1 MSTEIDKRIVRMVF
15 DNEKFEKGISSTITS
30 LDNLNDKLKFKG
42 TSKSIAELGDSVT
55 TLKGKMKFDDS
66 AKRVNA
72 LQAAINAVSFN
83 TLSAGID
90 AVKSKF
96 SAMNVVAITAIS
108 EMTKKAIHAGESI
121 TDALTIAPIKSG
133 FEEYE
138 TQLNAVQTILANT
151 KSKGETID
159 TVNKALNELNT
170 YADETIYNFTE
181 MTRNIGTFTAAG
193 VGLKDS
199 VSAIKGIANLAAMVG
214 STSTQASTAMY
225 QLSQAIA
232 SGRVSLQD
240 WNSVVNAG
248 MGGTAFQGALLEAA
262 KEQLSADEF
271 AGVESLVNSVG
282 FRQSISKDSWITSDI
297 LISALQKFTDTS
309 TELGRTATDAAT
321 KVKTITQL
329 WGTIKEEVQSSWT
342 QSWQYLIGDFEEAK
356 ELLTKVK
363 DKIVEIIAP
372 MGIARN
378 AILEFWHDA
387 GGRDVAIQAF
397 AQTFTQIEKLVKPV
411 AQAFKNVIPP
421 MTGEKLV
428 DLTNKFKA
436 LTDRLNVSEGTMTSI
451 RNIFEGLFSVLK
463 LGGNIISSTA
473 SVLIRFLSN
482 FTGLAGSALK
492 MAGDFG
498 KELKNLINRIISSK
512 AISKILNNIFTDK
525 LAKNIIRIANG
536 IKSFGNIIAS
546 IAKTIIKRLNVS
558 GSAFIKLSKIIGK
571 VIETLSGF
579 IAGIADLI
587 VWIDKWIE
595 KNDAI
600 NKSIDFVI
608 DVFNLFKDT
617 IKNAGSELNSFIEQK
632 TGLNVFKTLSKT
644 ISKITDSV
652 NRFKMQ
658 ITELFY
664 SIQNAHPGEPKA
676 LTALRTSLL
685 AIKILL
691 NKVKS
696 AINGFLGKFNAFN
709 KAKTQIT
716 ELFTSIQN
724 AHPGEPKALI
734 AFRTS
739 LLLISSLCKDVSN
752 AILGIDWSGFGKGLL
767 DTITNL
773 KDKVKTKLQAVGQ
786 VITDI
791 VNDIKDS
798 LFSKDDNN
806 KPTTIEEQIDAIK
819 NGADGVKSFK
829 IGDIIKA
836 ALKGIVDIISSSGNL
851 IITVIKK
858 VNEMVGNLQFS
869 DILSAINTASLY
881 NISDSLKNFLKSATG
896 FTDNLSAIAKSFK
909 DVGKSITSFIDE
921 LGNTLKAFQLKAKA
935 EVLYTIAKS
944 VAILAASIML
954 LSLVPDDEILVISG
968 VVAGLVG
975 ELTGALIALTKIGD
989 FKEGVSGAA
998 TTLLAMSTALL
1009 IISFAFKNLAKLS
1022 PEGLAKSVIAMTV
1035 VISEFTGALVIIAKN
1050 SKHVT
1055 GAAAMI
1061 KAMASAIKWLALVVV
1076 VLGQMKWEKL
1086 QNGLVGVG
1094 TLAAIILAFMALAAK
1109 IGPINVAP
1117 IYAVAVAINLV
1128 SLALLPAILSI
1139 LALSLIPNLLK
1150 GFVGF
1155 VGIVAAM
1162 SAAVGILGNLK
1173 INVAGV
1179 LAAAVAI
1186 DLISLALIPITASL
1200 AILSM
1205 LNQKKMWSSVG
1216 ALAVGLAGLTVVLC
1230 ALGAAG
1236 PMILVG
1242 AAALLVASASLVVLA
1257 VGMTMMI
1264 PVITWFSKNAGTAMK
1279 GIGVLSLAIIAF
1291 GIACAIASPGVILL
1305 ASGFLIFGSA
1315 MFLIGTG
1322 VAILAIG
1329 LTSLAGALTLLSKI
1343 DMQTLVDNITS
1354 FFVHLGER
1362 AGEIASA
1369 VVNMLTAFIKE
1380 LMVALPELVDAILEL
1395 LIALLTA
1402 INNHITEIAELASSI
1417 LIGIA
1422 AGAIMGLLD
1431 WLTENADTYVSKLV
1445 VAISAWIDAL
1455 ATHLP
1460 ELQKNIINALKK
1472 FYTLMKNNIKTE
1484 IIDPIKTW
1492 LKNKIKGIFDGL
1504 FGEDSI
1510 FDKIKDFGG
1519 KIISKIADGITG
1531 AFDKIKD
1538 IASKVSNTIMGAFG
1552 LSKSEKAA
1560 EKSAEKETSGNIF
1573 DNFIDSVTIAKD
1585 SLEKFIEFVKLNSEV
1600 KDYRDLGKTLS
1611 DGIMEGFKQNIVTS
1625 GLLKL
1630 KTPAAD
1636 LLNAAS
1642 QSFKASEYNNIGKNI
1657 VDGIITG
1664 IRSKQSDLNQALSD
1678 LANASVMA
1686 TNETLGIHSPSRVFA
1701 ETGKYIILG
1710 LINGINSAGTSLR
1723 NTMSDISDST
1733 ISTMD
1738 ILFNKL
1744 DDTMSSDAFSPTI
1757 SPVLNMDSLSSEMS
1771 SFNSAF
1777 SKQAIKLN
1785 GLNGDITANIADSMD
1800 GFVQNDN
1807 SDIVNELYALRGD
1820 VNYLN
1825 ESLSN
1830 MQVIMDSGELVG
1842 SLSGKMNNTLGKR
1855 TLLTKRGGF

>member
-1 MSTEIDKRIVRMVF
+1 MSTKVDERIVRMVF
-15 DNEKFEKGISSTITS
+15 DNEKFEKGVSSTITS
-30 LDNLNDKLKFKG
+30 LDNLNEKLKFKG

-66 AKRVNA
+66 AKSVNA

-108 EMTKKAIHAGESI
+108 EMTKKALHAGESI
-121 TDALTIAPIKSG
+121 TDSLTVAPIKSG

-151 KSKGETID
+151 KNKGETID

-225 QLSQAIA
+225 QLSQAIS

-411 AQAFKNVIPP
+411 TQAFKNVIPP

-482 FTGLAGSALK
+482 FTGLTGSALK
-492 MAGDFG
+492 MAGDLG
-498 KELKNLINRIISSK
+498 TELKNLINRIISSK

-536 IKSFGNIIAS
+536 IKAFGNIIAN

-579 IAGIADLI
+579 VADIADII
-587 VWIDKWIE
+587 VWLDKWIE

-664 SIQNAHPGEPKA
+664 SIQNEHPGEPKA
-676 LTALRTSLL
+676 FTVLRTSLL

-724 AHPGEPKALI
+724 EHPGEPKALI
-734 AFRTS
+734 ALRTS
-739 LLLISSLCKDVSN
+739 LLLISSLCKDVSK

-773 KDKVKTKLQAVGQ
+773 KDKVKTKLQAIGQ

-791 VNDIKDS
+791 VDDIKDS

-819 NGADGVKSFK
+819 NGADGVKNFK

-989 FKEGVSGAA
+989 FKNGISGAA
-998 TTLLAMSTALL
+998 ATLIAMSTALL
-1009 IISFAFKNLAKLS
+1009 IISFAFKNLSKLS

-1035 VISEFTGALVIIAKN
+1035 VISEFTAALVIIAKN
-1050 SKHVT
+1050 SKHVA

-1128 SLALLPAILSI
+1128 SLALLPAVLSI

-1150 GFVGF
+1150 GFLGF

-1162 SAAVGILGNLK
+1162 SAAVGILGKLK

-1236 PMILVG
+1236 PMVLVG

-1291 GIACAIASPGVILL
+1291 GLACAIASPGVILL
-1305 ASGFLIFGSA
+1305 ASGFLIFGAA

-1343 DMQTLVDNITS
+1343 DMQALVDNITS
-1354 FFVHLGER
+1354 FFVHLGEN
-1362 AGEIASA
+1362 AGEIAAA

-1445 VAISAWIDAL
+1445 AAISAWIDAL

-1636 LLNAAS
+1636 LLNTAS

-1678 LANASVMA
+1678 LANASVTA

-1830 MQVIMDSGELVG
+1830 MKVIMDSGELVG

>member
-1 MSTEIDKRIVRMVF
+1 MSTKVDERIVRMVF

-66 AKRVNA
+66 AKSVNA

-108 EMTKKAIHAGESI
+108 EMTKKALHAGESI
-121 TDALTIAPIKSG
+121 TDSLTVAPIKSG

-225 QLSQAIA
+225 QLSQAIS

-451 RNIFEGLFSVLK
+451 QNIFEGLFSVLK
-463 LGGNIISSTA
+463 LGGNIISSTS

-492 MAGDFG
+492 MAGDLG
-498 KELKNLINRIISSK
+498 TELKNLINRIISSK

-525 LAKNIIRIANG
+525 LAKNIIRIVNG
-536 IKSFGNIIAS
+536 IKAFGNIIAN

-579 IAGIADLI
+579 VAGIADLI

-676 LTALRTSLL
+676 LIAL
-685 AIKILL
+685 
-691 NKVKS
+691 
-696 AINGFLGKFNAFN
+696 
-709 KAKTQIT
+709 
-716 ELFTSIQN
+716 
-724 AHPGEPKALI
+724 
-734 AFRTS
+734 RTS
-739 LLLISSLCKDVSN
+739 LLLISSLCKDVSK

-773 KDKVKTKLQAVGQ
+773 KDKVKTKLQAIGQ

-791 VNDIKDS
+791 VDDIKDS

-806 KPTTIEEQIDAIK
+806 KPTTIEEQINAIK
-819 NGADGVKSFK
+819 NGADGVKNFK

-921 LGNTLKAFQLKAKA
+921 LGNTLKSFQLKAKA

-989 FKEGVSGAA
+989 FKNGISGAA
-998 TTLLAMSTALL
+998 ATLIAMSTALL
-1009 IISFAFKNLAKLS
+1009 IISFAFKNLSKLS
-1022 PEGLAKSVIAMTV
+1022 PEGLAKSVIAMTA
-1035 VISEFTGALVIIAKN
+1035 VISEFTAALVIIAKN
-1050 SKHVT
+1050 SKHVA
-1055 GAAAMI
+1055 GASAMI

-1117 IYAVAVAINLV
+1117 IYAVAVAINLI
-1128 SLALLPAILSI
+1128 SLALLPAVLSI

-1150 GFVGF
+1150 GFLGF
-1155 VGIVAAM
+1155 VGIIAAM
-1162 SAAVGILGNLK
+1162 SAAVGILGKIK

-1186 DLISLALIPITASL
+1186 DLIALSLIPITASL

-1279 GIGVLSLAIIAF
+1279 GIGVLSLAIVAF
-1291 GIACAIASPGVILL
+1291 GLACAIASPGVILL
-1305 ASGFLIFGSA
+1305 ASGFLIFGAA

-1343 DMQTLVDNITS
+1343 DMQALVDNITS
-1354 FFVHLGER
+1354 FFVHLGEN

-1445 VAISAWIDAL
+1445 AAISAWIDAL

-1678 LANASVMA
+1678 LANASVTA

>member
-1 MSTEIDKRIVRMVF
+1 MSTKVDERIVRMVF

-66 AKRVNA
+66 AKSVNA

-108 EMTKKAIHAGESI
+108 EMTKKALHAGESI
-121 TDALTIAPIKSG
+121 TDALTVAPIKSG

-378 AILEFWHDA
+378 AILKFWHDA
-387 GGRDVAIQAF
+387 GGRDIAIQAF

-428 DLTNKFKA
+428 DLTNKFKV

-463 LGGNIISSTA
+463 LGGNIISSTS

-482 FTGLAGSALK
+482 FTGLAGSVLK
-492 MAGDFG
+492 MAGDLG
-498 KELKNLINRIISSK
+498 IELKNLINRIISSK

-525 LAKNIIRIANG
+525 LAKNIVRITNG
-536 IKSFGNIIAS
+536 IKSFGNIIAN

-579 IAGIADLI
+579 VACISDII

-664 SIQNAHPGEPKA
+664 SIQNEHPGEPKA
-676 LTALRTSLL
+676 FIVLRTSLL
-685 AIKILL
+685 SIKILL

-696 AINGFLGKFNAFN
+696 AINSFLGKINAFN
-709 KAKTQIT
+709 KAKMQIT
-716 ELFTSIQN
+716 DLFNSIQN
-724 AHPGEPKALI
+724 EHPGEPKALI
-734 AFRTS
+734 ALRTS

-791 VNDIKDS
+791 VDDIKDS

-819 NGADGVKSFK
+819 NGADGVKNFK

-896 FTDNLSAIAKSFK
+896 FTDNLSNIAKSFK

-944 VAILAASIML
+944 VAILAASIIL

-989 FKEGVSGAA
+989 FKNGISGAA
-998 TTLLAMSTALL
+998 ATLIAMSTALL

-1022 PEGLAKSVIAMTV
+1022 PEGLSKSVIAMTV
-1035 VISEFTGALVIIAKN
+1035 VISEFTAALVIIAKN
-1050 SKHVT
+1050 SKPVA

-1117 IYAVAVAINLV
+1117 IYAVAVAINLL
-1128 SLALLPAILSI
+1128 SLALLPAVLSV

-1150 GFVGF
+1150 GFLGF
-1155 VGIVAAM
+1155 VGIIAAM
-1162 SAAVGILGNLK
+1162 SAAVGILGKLK
-1173 INVAGV
+1173 INVAGI

-1186 DLISLALIPITASL
+1186 DLISLALIPITESL
-1200 AILSM
+1200 SILSM

-1242 AAALLVASASLVVLA
+1242 AAALLVASASLVVLS

-1264 PVITWFSKNAGTAMK
+1264 PVITWFSKNARTAMK
-1279 GIGVLSLAIIAF
+1279 GIGVLSLAIVAF
-1291 GIACAIASPGVILL
+1291 GLACAIASPGVILL

-1343 DMQTLVDNITS
+1343 DMQALVDNITS

-1362 AGEIASA
+1362 AGEIAAA

-1380 LMVALPELVDAILEL
+1380 LIVALPELVDAILEL
-1395 LIALLTA
+1395 LEALLTA
-1402 INNHITEIAELASSI
+1402 INNHITEIAELAGSI
-1417 LIGIA
+1417 LIGIS

-1431 WLTENADTYVSKLV
+1431 WITENADTYVSKLV

-1472 FYTLMKNNIKTE
+1472 FYTLMTNNIKTE

-1492 LKNKIKGIFDGL
+1492 LKNKVKGIFDGL

-1630 KTPAAD
+1630 KAPATD

-1664 IRSKQSDLNQALSD
+1664 IRSKQSDLNQSLSD
-1678 LANASVMA
+1678 LANASVTA

-1842 SLSGKMNNTLGKR
+1842 SLSGKMNNMLGKR

>member
-1 MSTEIDKRIVRMVF
+1 M
-15 DNEKFEKGISSTITS
+15 
-30 LDNLNDKLKFKG
+30 
-42 TSKSIAELGDSVT
+42 
-55 TLKGKMKFDDS
+55 
-66 AKRVNA
+66 NA

-108 EMTKKAIHAGESI
+108 EMTKKALHAGESI
-121 TDALTIAPIKSG
+121 TDALTVAPIKSG

-138 TQLNAVQTILANT
+138 TQLNAVQTILSNT

-225 QLSQAIA
+225 QLSQAIS

-492 MAGDFG
+492 MAGDLG
-498 KELKNLINRIISSK
+498 TELKNLINRIISSK
-512 AISKILNNIFTDK
+512 SISKILNNIFTDK

-536 IKSFGNIIAS
+536 IKAFGNIIAN

-579 IAGIADLI
+579 VADIADII
-587 VWIDKWIE
+587 VWLDKWIE

-608 DVFNLFKDT
+608 DVFNLLKDT

-664 SIQNAHPGEPKA
+664 SIQNE
-676 LTALRTSLL
+676 
-685 AIKILL
+685 
-691 NKVKS
+691 
-696 AINGFLGKFNAFN
+696 
-709 KAKTQIT
+709 
-716 ELFTSIQN
+716 
-724 AHPGEPKALI
+724 HPGEPKALI
-734 AFRTS
+734 ALRTS
-739 LLLISSLCKDVSN
+739 LLLISSLCKDVSK

-786 VITDI
+786 VIKDI

-921 LGNTLKAFQLKAKA
+921 LGNTLKSFQLKAKA

-1035 VISEFTGALVIIAKN
+1035 VISEFTAALVIIAKN
-1050 SKHVT
+1050 SKHVA

-1109 IGPINVAP
+1109 VGPINVAP

-1128 SLALLPAILSI
+1128 SLALLPAVLSI

-1150 GFVGF
+1150 GFLGF
-1155 VGIVAAM
+1155 VGIIAAM
-1162 SAAVGILGNLK
+1162 SASLGILGKLK

-1200 AILSM
+1200 SILSM
-1205 LNQKKMWSSVG
+1205 LNQKKMWSSVA
-1216 ALAVGLAGLTVVLC
+1216 ALAVGLTGLTVVLC

-1279 GIGVLSLAIIAF
+1279 GIGVLSLAIVAF
-1291 GIACAIASPGVILL
+1291 GLACAIASPGVILL

-1343 DMQTLVDNITS
+1343 DMQALVDNITS
-1354 FFVHLGER
+1354 FFVHLGEN

-1431 WLTENADTYVSKLV
+1431 WLTENADTYASKLV
-1445 VAISAWIDAL
+1445 AAISAWIDAL

-1460 ELQKNIINALKK
+1460 ELQKNIINSLKK
-1472 FYTLMKNNIKTE
+1472 FYTLMTNNIKTE

-1630 KTPAAD
+1630 KTPATD

-1678 LANASVMA
+1678 LANASVTA

>member
-1 MSTEIDKRIVRMVF
+1 MSTEVDKRIVRMVF
-15 DNEKFEKGISSTITS
+15 DNEKFEKGISTTISS

-66 AKRVNA
+66 EKSVKS
-72 LQAAINAVSFN
+72 LQATINAVSFN
-83 TLSAGID
+83 TLSSGID

-108 EMTKKAIHAGESI
+108 EITKKALHAGESI
-121 TDALTIAPIKSG
+121 TNALTIAPVKSG

-151 KSKGETID
+151 KSKGENID
-159 TVNKALNELNT
+159 TVTAALNELNT

-248 MGGTAFQGALLEAA
+248 MGGQAFQGALLEAA
-262 KEQLSADEF
+262 KEQLSAEDF

-282 FRQSISKDSWITSDI
+282 FRQSMAKDSWITSDI

-329 WGTIKEEVQSSWT
+329 WDTLKEEVQSSWT

-356 ELLTKVK
+356 DLLTKVK
-363 DKIVEIIAP
+363 DKIVEIVAP
-372 MGIARN
+372 MGVARN

-411 AQAFKNVIPP
+411 IQAFKNVIPP

-436 LTDRLNVSEGTMTSI
+436 LTDRLNVSEETITSI

-492 MAGDFG
+492 IAGDLG
-498 KELKNLINRIISSK
+498 LGLKNLINRIISSK
-512 AISKILNNIFTDK
+512 IISKILNNIFTDK
-525 LAKNIIRIANG
+525 LIQNISRMIQGLR
-536 IKSFGNIIAS
+536 SLGNIFGKVF
-546 IAKTIIKRLNVS
+546 KTIISRLNVS
-558 GSAFIKLSKIIGK
+558 GKSFETISKVIGK
-571 VIETLSGF
+571 FLEVITSVL
-579 IAGIADLI
+579 ADIADLI
-587 VWIDKWIE
+587 VWIDKWID

-600 NKSIDFVI
+600 NKSISFAI
-608 DVFNLFKDT
+608 DVLDKFKNT
-617 IKNAGSELNSFIEQK
+617 IKDAAYAIDDFIESI
-632 TGLNVFKTLSKT
+632 TGISIIKT
-644 ISKITDSV
+644 IGNFIDKVTDKF
-652 NRFKMQ
+652 NKFRFQ
-658 ITELFY
+658 VTELFY
-664 SIQNAHPGEPKA
+664 SIQNAHPGEPKI
-676 LTALRTSLL
+676 LTILRTAFS
-685 AIKILL
+685 
-691 NKVKS
+691 VMVT
-696 AINGFLGKFNAFN
+696 LGKKLKGILKGLNLSIVLVPIGAIGDAIIWLKDTVTNA
-709 KAKTQIT
+709 
-716 ELFTSIQN
+716 
-724 AHPGEPKALI
+724 
-734 AFRTS
+734 
-739 LLLISSLCKDVSN
+739 
-752 AILGIDWSGFGKGLL
+752 DWSGFGKGLL

-773 KDKVKTKLQAVGQ
+773 KDKVKTKLQAVGK

-791 VNDIKDS
+791 VDDIKDS
-798 LFSKDDNN
+798 LFSKEDTN

-896 FTDNLSAIAKSFK
+896 FTDNLSAIAESFK

-944 VAILAASIML
+944 VAILAASIIL

-968 VVAGLVG
+968 IVAGLVG

-989 FKEGVSGAA
+989 FKNGVSGAA
-998 TTLLAMSTALL
+998 STLMAMSTALL

-1050 SKHVT
+1050 SKHVA

-1061 KAMASAIKWLALVVV
+1061 KAMASAMKWLALVVV

-1128 SLALLPAILSI
+1128 SLALLPAVLSI

-1150 GFVGF
+1150 GFLGF
-1155 VGIVAAM
+1155 VGIIAAM
-1162 SAAVGILGNLK
+1162 SAAVGILGKIK

-1200 AILSM
+1200 AVLSM

-1216 ALAVGLAGLTVVLC
+1216 ALAVGLAGLTIVLC

-1236 PMILVG
+1236 PMVLVG

-1257 VGMTMMI
+1257 VGMAMMI

-1279 GIGVLSLAIIAF
+1279 GIGILSLAIIAF
-1291 GIACAIASPGVILL
+1291 GLACAIASPGVILL
-1305 ASGFLIFGSA
+1305 ASGFLIFGA
-1315 MFLIGTG
+1315 AVFLIGTG

-1343 DMQTLVDNITS
+1343 DMQALVDNITS
-1354 FFVHLGER
+1354 FFVHLGEH
-1362 AGEIASA
+1362 AGEIAAS

-1395 LIALLTA
+1395 LVALLTA
-1402 INNHITEIAELASSI
+1402 INNHITEIAELAASI

-1431 WLTENADTYVSKLV
+1431 WITENADVYVSKLV
-1445 VAISAWIDAL
+1445 AAISAWVDAL

-1460 ELQKNIINALKK
+1460 ELQKNMIQALKK
-1472 FYTLMKNNIKTE
+1472 FYKLMIGNIKTE

-1492 LKNKIKGIFDGL
+1492 LKNKVKGIFDGL

-1510 FDKIKDFGG
+1510 FDKVKDFGG

-1630 KTPAAD
+1630 KTPAED

-1678 LANASVMA
+1678 LANASVTA

-1723 NTMSDISDST
+1723 NTMTDISDST

-1744 DDTMSSDAFSPTI
+1744 DDTMTSDMFSPSIT
-1757 SPVLNMDSLSSEMS
+1757 PVLNMASLSSEMS

-1777 SKQAIKLN
+1777 SKQAVKLN

>member
-1 MSTEIDKRIVRMVF
+1 MSTEVDKRIVRMVF
-15 DNEKFEKGISSTITS
+15 DNEKFEKGVSSTITS
-30 LDNLNDKLKFKG
+30 LDNLNEKLKFKG

-66 AKRVNA
+66 AKSVNA

-108 EMTKKAIHAGESI
+108 EMTKKALHAGESI

-133 FEEYE
+133 FKEYE

-225 QLSQAIA
+225 QLSQAIS

-271 AGVESLVNSVG
+271 ASVESLVNSVG

-411 AQAFKNVIPP
+411 AKAFKNVIPP

-492 MAGDFG
+492 MAGDLG
-498 KELKNLINRIISSK
+498 TELKNLINRIISSK

-536 IKSFGNIIAS
+536 IKAFGNIIAN

-558 GSAFIKLSKIIGK
+558 ESAFIKLSKIIGK

-579 IAGIADLI
+579 VADIADLI

-632 TGLNVFKTLSKT
+632 TGINVFKTLSKT

-664 SIQNAHPGEPKA
+664 SIQNEHPGEPKA
-676 LTALRTSLL
+676 LTVLRTSLL

-724 AHPGEPKALI
+724 EHPGEPKALI
-734 AFRTS
+734 ALRTS

-791 VNDIKDS
+791 VDDIKDS
-798 LFSKDDNN
+798 LFSKDNN

-819 NGADGVKSFK
+819 NGADGVKNFK

-836 ALKGIVDIISSSGNL
+836 ALKGIVDIISSSGNI

-881 NISDSLKNFLKSATG
+881 NISDSLKNFLNSATG
-896 FTDNLSAIAKSFK
+896 FTDNLSDIAKSFK

-944 VAILAASIML
+944 VAILAASIIL

-989 FKEGVSGAA
+989 FKNGISGAA
-998 TTLLAMSTALL
+998 ATLIAMSTALL
-1009 IISFAFKNLAKLS
+1009 IISFAFKNLSKLS

-1035 VISEFTGALVIIAKN
+1035 VISEFTAALVIIAKN
-1050 SKHVT
+1050 SKHVS

-1076 VLGQMKWEKL
+1076 ILGQMKWEKL

-1128 SLALLPAILSI
+1128 SLALLPAVLSI

-1150 GFVGF
+1150 GFLGF
-1155 VGIVAAM
+1155 VGIIAAM
-1162 SAAVGILGNLK
+1162 SAALGILGKLK

-1200 AILSM
+1200 SILSI
-1205 LNQKKMWSSVG
+1205 LNQKKMWSSVA

-1279 GIGVLSLAIIAF
+1279 GIGVLSLAIVAF
-1291 GIACAIASPGVILL
+1291 GLACAIASPGVILL
-1305 ASGFLIFGSA
+1305 ASGFLIFGAA

-1322 VAILAIG
+1322 VSILAIG

-1343 DMQTLVDNITS
+1343 DMQALVDNITS

-1362 AGEIASA
+1362 AGEIAAA

-1380 LMVALPELVDAILEL
+1380 LIVALPELVDAILEL
-1395 LIALLTA
+1395 LVELLTA

-1431 WLTENADTYVSKLV
+1431 WITENADTYVSKLV

-1472 FYTLMKNNIKTE
+1472 FYTLMTNNIKTE

-1630 KTPAAD
+1630 KTPATD

-1678 LANASVMA
+1678 LANASVTA

-1842 SLSGKMNNTLGKR
+1842 SLSGKMNNMLGKR

>member
-1 MSTEIDKRIVRMVF
+1 MSTKVDERIVRMVF

-66 AKRVNA
+66 AKSVNA

-108 EMTKKAIHAGESI
+108 EMTKKALHAGESI
-121 TDALTIAPIKSG
+121 TDALTVAPIKSG

-193 VGLKDS
+193 VGLNDS

-411 AQAFKNVIPP
+411 VQAFKNVIPP

-436 LTDRLNVSEGTMTSI
+436 LTDRLNVSEGTMSSI

-492 MAGDFG
+492 MAGDLG
-498 KELKNLINRIISSK
+498 TELKNLINRIISSK

-536 IKSFGNIIAS
+536 IKAFGNIIAN

-579 IAGIADLI
+579 VAGIADLI
-587 VWIDKWIE
+587 VWLDKWIE

-664 SIQNAHPGEPKA
+664 SIQNEHSGEPKA
-676 LTALRTSLL
+676 LIALRTSLL

-724 AHPGEPKALI
+724 EHPGEPKALI
-734 AFRTS
+734 ALRTS
-739 LLLISSLCKDVSN
+739 LLLISSLCKDVSK

-791 VNDIKDS
+791 VDDIKDS
-798 LFSKDDNN
+798 LFSKDNN

-819 NGADGVKSFK
+819 NGADGVKNFK

-921 LGNTLKAFQLKAKA
+921 LGTTLKAFQLKAKA

-989 FKEGVSGAA
+989 FKNGISGAA
-998 TTLLAMSTALL
+998 ATLIAMSTALL
-1009 IISFAFKNLAKLS
+1009 IISFAFKNLSKLS

-1035 VISEFTGALVIIAKN
+1035 VISEFTAALVIIAKN
-1050 SKHVT
+1050 SKHVA

-1086 QNGLVGVG
+1086 QNGLVGIG

-1109 IGPINVAP
+1109 VGPINVAP

-1128 SLALLPAILSI
+1128 SLTLLPAVLSI

-1150 GFVGF
+1150 GFLGF

-1162 SAAVGILGNLK
+1162 SAAVGILGKLK

-1179 LAAAVAI
+1179 LAAAVTI

-1291 GIACAIASPGVILL
+1291 GLACAIASPGVILL
-1305 ASGFLIFGSA
+1305 ASGFLIFGAA

-1343 DMQTLVDNITS
+1343 DMQALVDNITS

-1362 AGEIASA
+1362 AGEIAAA

-1431 WLTENADTYVSKLV
+1431 WITENADTYASKLV
-1445 VAISAWIDAL
+1445 AAISALIDAL

-1472 FYTLMKNNIKTE
+1472 FYTLMTNNIKTE
-1484 IIDPIKTW
+1484 IIDPIKMW

-1664 IRSKQSDLNQALSD
+1664 IRSKQSDLNQALSY
-1678 LANASVMA
+1678 LANASVTA

-1777 SKQAIKLN
+1777 SKQAVKLN

>member
-1 MSTEIDKRIVRMVF
+1 
-15 DNEKFEKGISSTITS
+15 
-30 LDNLNDKLKFKG
+30 
-42 TSKSIAELGDSVT
+42 
-55 TLKGKMKFDDS
+55 MKFDDS
-66 AKRVNA
+66 AKSVNA

-108 EMTKKAIHAGESI
+108 EITKKALHAGESI
-121 TDALTIAPIKSG
+121 TDALTVAPIKSG

-492 MAGDFG
+492 MAGDLG
-498 KELKNLINRIISSK
+498 TELKNLINRIISSK

-536 IKSFGNIIAS
+536 IKSFGNIIAN

-579 IAGIADLI
+579 VAGIADLI
-587 VWIDKWIE
+587 VWLDKWIE

-664 SIQNAHPGEPKA
+664 SIQNEHPGEPKA
-676 LTALRTSLL
+676 FTVLRTSLL

-724 AHPGEPKALI
+724 EHPGEPKALI
-734 AFRTS
+734 ALRTS
-739 LLLISSLCKDVSN
+739 LLLISSLFKDVSN

-819 NGADGVKSFK
+819 NGADGVKNFK

-881 NISDSLKNFLKSATG
+881 NISDSLKNFLNSATG
-896 FTDNLSAIAKSFK
+896 FTDNLSDIAKSFK

-921 LGNTLKAFQLKAKA
+921 LGNTLKSFQLKAKA

-989 FKEGVSGAA
+989 FKNGISGAA
-998 TTLLAMSTALL
+998 ATLIAMSTALL
-1009 IISFAFKNLAKLS
+1009 IISFAFKNLSKLS

-1035 VISEFTGALVIIAKN
+1035 VISEFTAALVIIAKN
-1050 SKHVT
+1050 SKHVA

-1061 KAMASAIKWLALVVV
+1061 KAMASAIKWLSLVVV

-1128 SLALLPAILSI
+1128 SLALLPAVLSI

-1150 GFVGF
+1150 GFLGF

-1162 SAAVGILGNLK
+1162 SAAVGILGKLK

-1200 AILSM
+1200 SILSM
-1205 LNQKKMWSSVG
+1205 LNQKKMWSSVA

-1291 GIACAIASPGVILL
+1291 GLACAIASPGVILL
-1305 ASGFLIFGSA
+1305 ASGFLIFGAA

-1322 VAILAIG
+1322 VSILAVG
-1329 LTSLAGALTLLSKI
+1329 LASLAGALTLLSKI
-1343 DMQTLVDNITS
+1343 DMQALVDNITS
-1354 FFVHLGER
+1354 FFVHLGEN
-1362 AGEIASA
+1362 AGEIAAA

-1380 LMVALPELVDAILEL
+1380 LIVALPELVDAILEL

-1402 INNHITEIAELASSI
+1402 INNQITEIAELASSI

-1445 VAISAWIDAL
+1445 AAISAWIDAL

-1630 KTPAAD
+1630 KTPATD

-1678 LANASVMA
+1678 LANASVTA

>member
-1 MSTEIDKRIVRMVF
+1 MSTEVDKRIVRMVF
-15 DNEKFEKGISSTITS
+15 DNEKFEKGISTTISS

-55 TLKGKMKFDDS
+55 ALKGKMKFDDS
-66 AKRVNA
+66 AKSVNA

-108 EMTKKAIHAGESI
+108 EMTKKALHAGESI
-121 TDALTIAPIKSG
+121 TNALTITPVKSG

-159 TVNKALNELNT
+159 TVNDALNELNT

-225 QLSQAIA
+225 QLSQAIS

-248 MGGTAFQGALLEAA
+248 MGGTALQGALLEAA

-282 FRQSISKDSWITSDI
+282 FRQSMAKDSWITSDI

-329 WGTIKEEVQSSWT
+329 WDTIKEEVQSSWT

-411 AQAFKNVIPP
+411 VQAFKNVIPP

-436 LTDRLNVSEGTMTSI
+436 LTDRLDISEGTMTSI

-492 MAGDFG
+492 MAGDLG
-498 KELKNLINRIISSK
+498 LGLKNLINRIISSK

-525 LAKNIIRIANG
+525 LAKNILRIANG
-536 IKSFGNIIAS
+536 IKAFGNIIAN
-546 IAKTIIKRLNVS
+546 IANTIIKRLNVS

-579 IAGIADLI
+579 VAGIADLI
-587 VWIDKWIE
+587 VWLDKWIE

-608 DVFNLFKDT
+608 DVFNVFKDT

-664 SIQNAHPGEPKA
+664 SIQNAHSGEPKV
-676 LTALRTSLL
+676 LTVLRTSLL

-734 AFRTS
+734 ALRTS
-739 LLLISSLCKDVSN
+739 LLLISSLCKDVSK

-791 VNDIKDS
+791 VDDIKDS

-819 NGADGVKSFK
+819 NGADGVKNFK

-851 IITVIKK
+851 IITVVKK

-896 FTDNLSAIAKSFK
+896 FTDNLSDIAKSFK

-998 TTLLAMSTALL
+998 TTLLAMSTAIL

-1050 SKHVT
+1050 SKHVA

-1128 SLALLPAILSI
+1128 SLALLPAVLSI

-1150 GFVGF
+1150 GFLGF
-1155 VGIVAAM
+1155 VGIIAAM
-1162 SAAVGILGNLK
+1162 SAAVGILGKLK

-1205 LNQKKMWSSVG
+1205 LNQKKMWSSVA

-1236 PMILVG
+1236 PMVLVG

-1257 VGMTMMI
+1257 VGMAMMI

-1291 GIACAIASPGVILL
+1291 GLACAIASPGVILL
-1305 ASGFLIFGSA
+1305 ASGFLIFGA
-1315 MFLIGTG
+1315 AIFLIGTG
-1322 VAILAIG
+1322 VAILALG

-1343 DMQTLVDNITS
+1343 DMQALVDNITS

-1362 AGEIASA
+1362 AGEIAAS

-1395 LIALLTA
+1395 LVALLTA
-1402 INNHITEIAELASSI
+1402 INNHITEIAELAGSI

-1431 WLTENADTYVSKLV
+1431 WITENADAYVSKLV
-1445 VAISAWIDAL
+1445 AAISAWVDAL

-1460 ELQKNIINALKK
+1460 ELQKNMIQAFKK
-1472 FYTLMKNNIKTE
+1472 FYKLMIGNIKTE

-1492 LKNKIKGIFDGL
+1492 LKNKVKGIFDGL

-1510 FDKIKDFGG
+1510 FDKVKDFGG

-1538 IASKVSNTIMGAFG
+1538 IASKVSNTIMGVFG

-1585 SLEKFIEFVKLNSEV
+1585 SLEKFIEFVKLNSDV
-1600 KDYRDLGKTLS
+1600 QAYRDLGKTLS
-1611 DGIMEGFKQNIVTS
+1611 DGIIEGFKQNIVTS

-1630 KTPAAD
+1630 KTPAED

-1642 QSFKASEYNNIGKNI
+1642 QAFKASEYNNIGKNI

-1678 LANASVMA
+1678 LANASVTA

-1710 LINGINSAGTSLR
+1710 LINGINSAGASLR

-1744 DDTMSSDAFSPTI
+1744 DDTMTSDMFNPSIT
-1757 SPVLNMDSLSSEMS
+1757 PVLNMSSLNSEMS

-1777 SKQAIKLN
+1777 SKQAVKLN

>member
-1 MSTEIDKRIVRMVF
+1 MSTEVDKRIVRMVF
-15 DNEKFEKGISSTITS
+15 DNEKFEKGISTTISS

-66 AKRVNA
+66 AKSVNA

-108 EMTKKAIHAGESI
+108 EMTKKALHAGESI

-225 QLSQAIA
+225 QLSQAIS

-482 FTGLAGSALK
+482 FTELAGSALK
-492 MAGDFG
+492 MAGDLG
-498 KELKNLINRIISSK
+498 TALKNLINRIISSK

-536 IKSFGNIIAS
+536 IKAFGNIIAN

-579 IAGIADLI
+579 VAGIADLI

-595 KNDAI
+595 KNNAI

-658 ITELFY
+658 ITELFT
-664 SIQNAHPGEPKA
+664 SIQNEHPGEPKA
-676 LTALRTSLL
+676 LIALRTSLL

-724 AHPGEPKALI
+724 EHPGEPKALI
-734 AFRTS
+734 ALRTS
-739 LLLISSLCKDVSN
+739 LLLISSLCKDVIK

-791 VNDIKDS
+791 VDDIKDS

-819 NGADGVKSFK
+819 NGADGVKNFK

-1009 IISFAFKNLAKLS
+1009 IISFAFKNLSKLS
-1022 PEGLAKSVIAMTV
+1022 LGGLAKSVIAMTV
-1035 VISEFTGALVIIAKN
+1035 VISEFTAALVIIAKN
-1050 SKHVT
+1050 SKHVA

-1094 TLAAIILAFMALAAK
+1094 TLAAIILAFMALASK

-1128 SLALLPAILSI
+1128 SLALLPAVLSI

-1150 GFVGF
+1150 GFLGF

-1162 SAAVGILGNLK
+1162 SAAVGILGKLK

-1205 LNQKKMWSSVG
+1205 LNKKKMWSAVR

-1230 ALGAAG
+1230 DLGAAG

-1291 GIACAIASPGVILL
+1291 GLACAIASPSVILL
-1305 ASGFLIFGSA
+1305 ASGFLIFGAA

-1322 VAILAIG
+1322 VAILAVG

-1343 DMQTLVDNITS
+1343 DMQALVDNITS
-1354 FFVHLGER
+1354 FFVHLGEN
-1362 AGEIASA
+1362 AGEIAAA

-1445 VAISAWIDAL
+1445 AAISAWIDAL

-1460 ELQKNIINALKK
+1460 ELQKNIINSLKK

-1630 KTPAAD
+1630 KTPATD
-1636 LLNAAS
+1636 LLNASS
-1642 QSFKASEYNNIGKNI
+1642 QAFKASEYNNIGKNI

-1678 LANASVMA
+1678 LANASVTA
-1686 TNETLGIHSPSRVFA
+1686 TNKTLGIHSPSRVFA

>member
-1 MSTEIDKRIVRMVF
+1 MSTKVDERIVRMVF

-42 TSKSIAELGDSVT
+42 TSKSIAELGDSVNS
-55 TLKGKMKFDDS
+55 LKGKMKFDDS
-66 AKRVNA
+66 ERSVKS

-83 TLSAGID
+83 TLSSGID

-108 EMTKKAIHAGESI
+108 EMTKKALHAGESI
-121 TDALTIAPIKSG
+121 TNALTIAPIKSG

-159 TVNKALNELNT
+159 TVNDALHELNT

-181 MTRNIGTFTAAG
+181 MTRNIGTFTSAG

-199 VSAIKGIANLAAMVG
+199 VTAIKGIANLAAVAG

-225 QLSQAIA
+225 QLSQALA
-232 SGRVSLQD
+232 NGKVTLQD

-248 MGGTAFQGALLEAA
+248 MGGEMFQNVLIETAE
-262 KEQLSADEF
+262 EF
-271 AGVESLVNSVG
+271 GTDVRSMIKQYGSFRESLTKG
-282 FRQSISKDSWITSDI
+282 EWLTSDV
-297 LISALQKFTDTS
+297 LIKSLAKFTDTS

-329 WGTIKEEVQSSWT
+329 WDTLKEEVQSSWT
-342 QSWQYLIGDFEEAK
+342 QSWQYLIGDFEETK
-356 ELLTKVK
+356 DLLTKVK

-372 MGIARN
+372 IGIARN

-397 AQTFTQIEKLVKPV
+397 AQTFAQIEKLVKPV
-411 AQAFKNVIPP
+411 IQAFKNVVPP

-436 LTDRLNVSEGTMTSI
+436 LTDRLNVSEGTITSI
-451 RNIFEGLFSVLK
+451 RNIFEGLFSVLN
-463 LGGNIISSTA
+463 LGGDIISSTA
-473 SVLIRFLSN
+473 KVLISFLKN
-482 FTGLAGSALK
+482 FTGLAGSTLK
-492 MAGDFG
+492 MAGDLG
-498 KELKNLINRIISSK
+498 LALKNLINRIVSSK
-512 AISKILNNIFTDK
+512 IISKILNNIFTDK
-525 LAKNIIRIANG
+525 LIQNISRMIQGLISLRNI
-536 IKSFGNIIAS
+536 FGKVF
-546 IAKTIIKRLNVS
+546 KTIISRLKVS
-558 GSAFIKLSKIIGK
+558 GKSFETVSKIIGK
-571 VIETLSGF
+571 FLEVITSVL
-579 IAGIADLI
+579 ADIADLI
-587 VWIDKWIE
+587 VCIDKWID

-600 NKSIDFVI
+600 NKSISFVVDILDKFKNTIKDAVYAIDDFVESI
-608 DVFNLFKDT
+608 
-617 IKNAGSELNSFIEQK
+617 
-632 TGLNVFKTLSKT
+632 TGISIIKT
-644 ISKITDSV
+644 IGNFIDKVTDKF
-652 NRFKMQ
+652 NRFRFQ
-658 ITELFY
+658 VTELFY
-664 SIQNAHPGEPKA
+664 SIQNAHPGEPKI
-676 LTALRTSLL
+676 LTVLRTAFS
-685 AIKILL
+685 
-691 NKVKS
+691 VMVT
-696 AINGFLGKFNAFN
+696 LGKKLKDILKGLNLSIVLFPM
-709 KAKTQIT
+709 KAIGDAIT
-716 ELFTSIQN
+716 GL
-724 AHPGEPKALI
+724 
-734 AFRTS
+734 
-739 LLLISSLCKDVSN
+739 KDKIVN
-752 AILGIDWSGFGKGLL
+752 TDWSGFGKGLL
-767 DTITNL
+767 ETLTNL
-773 KDKVKTKLQAVGQ
+773 KDKVKTKLQAVGK

-791 VNDIKDS
+791 VDDIKDS
-798 LFSKDDNN
+798 LFSKEDTN
-806 KPTTIEEQIDAIK
+806 KPTTIEGQIDAIK
-819 NGADGVKSFK
+819 NGADSVKSFK
-829 IGDIIKA
+829 LGDIIKA

-858 VNEMVGNLQFS
+858 VNEMVGNIQFS

-881 NISDSLKNFLKSATG
+881 NISDSLKNFLKSATS
-896 FTDNLSAIAKSFK
+896 FTDNLSGIAKSFK
-909 DVGKSITSFIDE
+909 DVGKSVTNFIDE

-944 VAILAASIML
+944 VAILAASIIL
-954 LSLVPDDEILVISG
+954 LSFVPGDKVMIISG

-975 ELTGALIALTKIGD
+975 ELTAALISLTKIGD
-989 FKEGVSGAA
+989 FKNGVAGAA
-998 TTLLAMSTALL
+998 STLLAMSSAIL
-1009 IISFAFKNLAKLS
+1009 IISFAFKNLDKLS
-1022 PEGLAKSVIAMTV
+1022 PGNLAKSIIAITFVIG
-1035 VISEFTGALVIIAKN
+1035 EFTAALVIIAKN
-1050 SKHVT
+1050 SKHVS
-1055 GAAAMI
+1055 GASKMI

-1076 VLGQMKWEKL
+1076 MLGQMKWEKL

-1094 TLAAIILAFMALAAK
+1094 TLAAILIAFMALAAK
-1109 IGPINVAP
+1109 IGTINVAP

-1128 SLALLPAILSI
+1128 SLALLPAVLSI
-1139 LALSLIPNLLK
+1139 LALSLIPNLLQ
-1150 GFVGF
+1150 GFLGF
-1155 VGIVAAM
+1155 VGIIAVMA
-1162 SAAVGILGNLK
+1162 SAVGILGKLK

-1186 DLISLALIPITASL
+1186 DLIALALIPITASL

-1205 LNQKKMWSSVG
+1205 LDQKKMWSSVG
-1216 ALAVGLAGLTVVLC
+1216 ALSVGLAGLTIVLS

-1236 PMILVG
+1236 PMVLVG
-1242 AAALLVASASLVVLA
+1242 AAALLVASASLVVFA
-1257 VGMTMMI
+1257 VGMAMMI

-1279 GIGVLSLAIIAF
+1279 GIGVLSVAIIAF
-1291 GIACAIASPGVILL
+1291 GLACAIASPGVILL
-1305 ASGFLIFGSA
+1305 AAGFLIFGA
-1315 MFLIGTG
+1315 AVFLIGSG
-1322 VAILAIG
+1322 VAILAVG
-1329 LTSLAGALTLLSKI
+1329 LSALAGALTLLSKV
-1343 DMQTLVDNITS
+1343 DMEALVENITN
-1354 FFVHLGER
+1354 FFVQLGEH
-1362 AGEIASA
+1362 AGEIAASF
-1369 VVNMLTAFIKE
+1369 VQMLTTCVRE
-1380 LMVALPELVDAILEL
+1380 LMTAVPELVDVLLQFIILILEK
-1395 LIALLTA
+1395 ISE
-1402 INNHITEIAELASSI
+1402 HITEIAGLLTNI
-1417 LIGIA
+1417 LVGIVN
-1422 AGAIMGLLD
+1422 GAIMGILD
-1431 WLTENADTYVSKLV
+1431 WIIDNADEYISKLV
-1445 VAISAWIDAL
+1445 IAISTWIDAL

-1460 ELQKNIINALKK
+1460 ELQKNMIQSFKK
-1472 FYTLMKNNIKTE
+1472 FYKLMKENLKTE
-1484 IIDPIKTW
+1484 IIDPVKKW
-1492 LKNKIKGIFDGL
+1492 LKTKIKGIFDGL

-1510 FDKIKDFGG
+1510 FDKVKDFGG

-1538 IASKVSNTIMGAFG
+1538 IASKVSNTIMGSFG

-1630 KTPAAD
+1630 KEPASD
-1636 LLNAAS
+1636 LLKAAS

-1664 IRSKQSDLNQALSD
+1664 VKSKQSDLNQAMAE
-1678 LANASVMA
+1678 LASASVTA

-1710 LINGINSAGTSLR
+1710 LINGINSAGSSLK
-1723 NTMSDISDST
+1723 NTMTNISDST

-1744 DDTMSSDAFSPTI
+1744 DDAMTSDAFSPMI

-1771 SFNSAF
+1771 SFNSSF
-1777 SKQAIKLN
+1777 SKQAVKLN
-1785 GLNGDITANIADSMD
+1785 GLNGDITANIADTMD

-1825 ESLSN
+1825 ESISN
-1830 MQVIMDSGELVG
+1830 MQVVMDSGELVG
-1842 SLSGKMNNTLGKR
+1842 SISGKMNNTLGKR
-1855 TLLTKRGGF
+1855 TLLTKRGGI

>member
-1 MSTEIDKRIVRMVF
+1 MSTEVDKRIVRIVF
-15 DNEKFEKGISSTITS
+15 DNEKFEKGISTTISS

-66 AKRVNA
+66 EKSVKS

-83 TLSAGID
+83 TLSSGID

-108 EMTKKAIHAGESI
+108 EMTKKALHAGESI
-121 TDALTIAPIKSG
+121 TNALTIAPVKSG

-159 TVNKALNELNT
+159 TVNDALNELNT

-248 MGGTAFQGALLEAA
+248 MGGQALQGALLEAA
-262 KEQLSADEF
+262 KEQLSAEDF

-282 FRQSISKDSWITSDI
+282 FRQSMAKDSWITSDI

-329 WGTIKEEVQSSWT
+329 WDTIKEEVQSSWT

-397 AQTFTQIEKLVKPV
+397 AQTFTQIEKLIKPV
-411 AQAFKNVIPP
+411 IQAFKNVIPP

-436 LTDRLNVSEGTMTSI
+436 LTDRLDISEGTMTSI

-463 LGGNIISSTA
+463 LGGNIISSTS

-492 MAGDFG
+492 MAGDLG
-498 KELKNLINRIISSK
+498 TALKNLINRIVSSK

-525 LAKNIIRIANG
+525 LAKNIIRIADG
-536 IKSFGNIIAS
+536 IKAFGNIIAN

-579 IAGIADLI
+579 VAGIADLI
-587 VWIDKWIE
+587 VWLDKWIE

-608 DVFNLFKDT
+608 DVFNVFKDT

-632 TGLNVFKTLSKT
+632 TGFNVFKSLSKT

-664 SIQNAHPGEPKA
+664 SIQNAHSGEPKA
-676 LTALRTSLL
+676 LTVLRTSLL
-685 AIKILL
+685 AIKILIT
-691 NKVKS
+691 KVKS

-709 KAKTQIT
+709 KAKIQIT

-724 AHPGEPKALI
+724 AHPGEPKALTALRI
-734 AFRTS
+734 G
-739 LLLISSLCKDVSN
+739 LLLISGLCKDVSK

-773 KDKVKTKLQAVGQ
+773 KDKVKTKLQAVGK

-791 VNDIKDS
+791 VDDIKAS
-798 LFSKDDNN
+798 LFSKEDTN

-836 ALKGIVDIISSSGNL
+836 ALKGIVDIVSSAGNL

-881 NISDSLKNFLKSATG
+881 NISDSLKNFLSGATNL
-896 FTDNLSAIAKSFK
+896 TDNLSDIAKSFK

-944 VAILAASIML
+944 VAILAASIIL

-989 FKEGVSGAA
+989 FKNGISGAA
-998 TTLLAMSTALL
+998 ATLIAMSTALL

-1050 SKHVT
+1050 SRHVAA
-1055 GAAAMI
+1055 AAAMI

-1128 SLALLPAILSI
+1128 SLALLPAVLSI

-1150 GFVGF
+1150 GFLGF
-1155 VGIVAAM
+1155 VGIIAAM
-1162 SAAVGILGNLK
+1162 SAAVGILGKIK

-1216 ALAVGLAGLTVVLC
+1216 ALAVGLAGLTIVLC

-1236 PMILVG
+1236 PMVLVG

-1257 VGMTMMI
+1257 VGMAMMI

-1279 GIGVLSLAIIAF
+1279 GIGILSLAIMAF
-1291 GIACAIASPGVILL
+1291 GLACAIASPGVILL
-1305 ASGFLIFGSA
+1305 ASGFLIFGA
-1315 MFLIGTG
+1315 AVFLIGTG

-1343 DMQTLVDNITS
+1343 DMQALVDNITS
-1354 FFVHLGER
+1354 FFVHLGEH
-1362 AGEIASA
+1362 AGEIAAS

-1395 LIALLTA
+1395 LVALLTA
-1402 INNHITEIAELASSI
+1402 INNHITEIAELAGSI

-1431 WLTENADTYVSKLV
+1431 WITENADAYVSKLV
-1445 VAISAWIDAL
+1445 AAISAWVDAL

-1460 ELQKNIINALKK
+1460 ELQKNMINALKK
-1472 FYTLMKNNIKTE
+1472 FYKLMIGNIKTE

-1492 LKNKIKGIFDGL
+1492 LKNKVKGIFDGL

-1510 FDKIKDFGG
+1510 FAKVKDFGG
-1519 KIISKIADGITG
+1519 KIISNIADGITG

-1630 KTPAAD
+1630 KTPAED
-1636 LLNAAS
+1636 LLKAAS
-1642 QSFKASEYNNIGKNI
+1642 QAFKASEYNNIGKNI

-1678 LANASVMA
+1678 LANASVTA

-1744 DDTMSSDAFSPTI
+1744 DDTMSSDVFSPTI

-1777 SKQAIKLN
+1777 SKQANKLN

>member
-1 MSTEIDKRIVRMVF
+1 
-15 DNEKFEKGISSTITS
+15 
-30 LDNLNDKLKFKG
+30 
-42 TSKSIAELGDSVT
+42 
-55 TLKGKMKFDDS
+55 
-66 AKRVNA
+66 
-72 LQAAINAVSFN
+72 
-83 TLSAGID
+83 
-90 AVKSKF
+90 
-96 SAMNVVAITAIS
+96 
-108 EMTKKAIHAGESI
+108 
-121 TDALTIAPIKSG
+121 
-133 FEEYE
+133 
-138 TQLNAVQTILANT
+138 
-151 KSKGETID
+151 
-159 TVNKALNELNT
+159 
-170 YADETIYNFTE
+170 
-181 MTRNIGTFTAAG
+181 
-193 VGLKDS
+193 
-199 VSAIKGIANLAAMVG
+199 
-214 STSTQASTAMY
+214 
-225 QLSQAIA
+225 
-232 SGRVSLQD
+232 
-240 WNSVVNAG
+240 
-248 MGGTAFQGALLEAA
+248 
-262 KEQLSADEF
+262 
-271 AGVESLVNSVG
+271 
-282 FRQSISKDSWITSDI
+282 
-297 LISALQKFTDTS
+297 
-309 TELGRTATDAAT
+309 
-321 KVKTITQL
+321 
-329 WGTIKEEVQSSWT
+329 
-342 QSWQYLIGDFEEAK
+342 
-356 ELLTKVK
+356 
-363 DKIVEIIAP
+363 
-372 MGIARN
+372 
-378 AILEFWHDA
+378 
-387 GGRDVAIQAF
+387 
-397 AQTFTQIEKLVKPV
+397 
-411 AQAFKNVIPP
+411 
-421 MTGEKLV
+421 
-428 DLTNKFKA
+428 
-436 LTDRLNVSEGTMTSI
+436 
-451 RNIFEGLFSVLK
+451 
-463 LGGNIISSTA
+463 
-473 SVLIRFLSN
+473 
-482 FTGLAGSALK
+482 
-492 MAGDFG
+492 
-498 KELKNLINRIISSK
+498 
-512 AISKILNNIFTDK
+512 
-525 LAKNIIRIANG
+525 
-536 IKSFGNIIAS
+536 
-546 IAKTIIKRLNVS
+546 
-558 GSAFIKLSKIIGK
+558 
-571 VIETLSGF
+571 
-579 IAGIADLI
+579 
-587 VWIDKWIE
+587 
-595 KNDAI
+595 
-600 NKSIDFVI
+600 
-608 DVFNLFKDT
+608 
-617 IKNAGSELNSFIEQK
+617 
-632 TGLNVFKTLSKT
+632 
-644 ISKITDSV
+644 
-652 NRFKMQ
+652 
-658 ITELFY
+658 
-664 SIQNAHPGEPKA
+664 
-676 LTALRTSLL
+676 
-685 AIKILL
+685 
-691 NKVKS
+691 
-696 AINGFLGKFNAFN
+696 
-709 KAKTQIT
+709 
-716 ELFTSIQN
+716 
-724 AHPGEPKALI
+724 
-734 AFRTS
+734 
-739 LLLISSLCKDVSN
+739 
-752 AILGIDWSGFGKGLL
+752 
-767 DTITNL
+767 
-773 KDKVKTKLQAVGQ
+773 
-786 VITDI
+786 
-791 VNDIKDS
+791 
-798 LFSKDDNN
+798 
-806 KPTTIEEQIDAIK
+806 
-819 NGADGVKSFK
+819 
-829 IGDIIKA
+829 
-836 ALKGIVDIISSSGNL
+836 
-851 IITVIKK
+851 
-858 VNEMVGNLQFS
+858 
-869 DILSAINTASLY
+869 
-881 NISDSLKNFLKSATG
+881 
-896 FTDNLSAIAKSFK
+896 
-909 DVGKSITSFIDE
+909 
-921 LGNTLKAFQLKAKA
+921 
-935 EVLYTIAKS
+935 
-944 VAILAASIML
+944 
-954 LSLVPDDEILVISG
+954 
-968 VVAGLVG
+968 
-975 ELTGALIALTKIGD
+975 
-989 FKEGVSGAA
+989 
-998 TTLLAMSTALL
+998 MSTALL
-1009 IISFAFKNLAKLS
+1009 IISFAFKNLSKLS
-1022 PEGLAKSVIAMTV
+1022 LGGLAKSVIAMTV
-1035 VISEFTGALVIIAKN
+1035 VISEFTAALIIIAKN
-1050 SKHVT
+1050 SKHVA

-1117 IYAVAVAINLV
+1117 IYAVAVAIDLV
-1128 SLALLPAILSI
+1128 SLALLPAVLSI
-1139 LALSLIPNLLK
+1139 LALSLIPNVLK
-1150 GFVGF
+1150 GFLGF

-1162 SAAVGILGNLK
+1162 SAAVGILGKLK

-1205 LNQKKMWSSVG
+1205 LNKKKMWSSVR

-1230 ALGAAG
+1230 DLGAAG
-1236 PMILVG
+1236 PMVLVG

-1291 GIACAIASPGVILL
+1291 GLACAIASPGVILL
-1305 ASGFLIFGSA
+1305 ASGFLIFGAA

-1343 DMQTLVDNITS
+1343 DMQALVDNITS
-1354 FFVHLGER
+1354 FFVHLGEN
-1362 AGEIASA
+1362 AGEIAAA
-1369 VVNMLTAFIKE
+1369 VVNMLTSFIKE

-1630 KTPAAD
+1630 KTPATD
-1636 LLNAAS
+1636 LLSAAS
-1642 QSFKASEYNNIGKNI
+1642 QAFKASEYNNIGKNI

-1678 LANASVMA
+1678 LANASVTA